1 MSSLSG
7 FSESARSSS
16 SNVRAMSRVSGDSP
30 LISEEASGNGG
41 AEAFE
46 QPTATG
52 MLPSEIAESTLPRRQ
67 GYEWA
72 SSLVI
77 NRFSRYRWLS
87 MVSTYAAAVPMF
99 ASGKSNLPYLHCW
112 HHRS

>member
-7 FSESARSSS
+7 ISESAGSSS
-16 SNVRAMSRVSGDSP
+16 SSVRAMSRVSGSGNLP

-52 MLPSEIAESTLPRRQ
+52 TLPFEIVESNLPRRQ

-72 SSLVI
+72 SSLVTSQ
-77 NRFSRYRWLS
+77 FSRY
-87 MVSTYAAAVPMF
+87 
-99 ASGKSNLPYLHCW
+99 K
-112 HHRS
+112 

>member
-7 FSESARSSS
+7 FSKSAGSSS
-16 SNVRAMSRVSGDSP
+16 SSVRAMSRVSGDSP
-30 LISEEASGNGG
+30 LISEEASGNDGI
-41 AEAFE
+41 EAFE

-52 MLPSEIAESTLPRRQ
+52 MLPSEIVESNLLRRQ

-77 NRFSRYRWLS
+77 GRFSRYRWSS
-87 MVSTYAAAVPMF
+87 MVSTYAVAVPMF
-99 ASGKSNLPYLHCW
+99 TSGKQVRSCLLNAVLP
-112 HHRS
+112 